1 MKHIIAIL
9 EYVAG
14 WLLAD
19 FIKRRFTKK
28 VAIDFAALNR
38 ELAEDIKRITKEYI
52 STRR

>member
-1 MKHIIAIL
+1 MKHILAIL
-9 EYVAG
+9 EYAAG

-28 VAIDFAALNR
+28 VPIDFAAWDR
-38 ELAEDIKRITKEYI
+38 ELAEDIKRITKEAI